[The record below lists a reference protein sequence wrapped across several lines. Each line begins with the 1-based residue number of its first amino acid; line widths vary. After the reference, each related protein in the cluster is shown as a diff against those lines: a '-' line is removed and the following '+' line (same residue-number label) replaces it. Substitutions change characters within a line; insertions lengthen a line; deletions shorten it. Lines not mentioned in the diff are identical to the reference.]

1 MIIPTAPVTFGTR
14 TIDSSFV
21 YPTSVS
27 PAPDM
32 GIKSPTYFRPPPS
45 PSPSHQ
51 DFHSVKSPPAG
62 VMSRPS
68 PAQSPVFGMSSLRTS
83 SSFLSHHFNS
93 NSNSADSHE
102 VAALMSNSSNNSVPS
117 GSLMVYPHSP
127 DKSHRHSSGR
137 DSAASRGS
145 ENSCPYPG
153 GMGAFSSIS
162 NKDNICPSPSFSKTV
177 LDNPDNLKRRLEERR
192 KEAPN
197 PTKFAQ
203 AMRDFFEKVNNGQTP
218 ERSKLT
224 MLHFT
229 FYNPPKPGGSDSG
242 RKGKSR
248 SSRASSVCSEME
260 NSNKEIIVDDKK
272 AASAPSSIA
281 SRRTTAS
288 SVGSGI
294 GSGGSVVSVHDDCQS
309 EAGSTASN
317 NSSNVPG
324 PRVKVGPDGQLII
337 DEQSLVVETS
347 ESQRARKQIED
358 MEVVS
363 GADYAVGSSGSIEN
377 KQFVFYR
384 ALNQCGTDFSMMLS
398 LFPNR
403 SRQELKSKF
412 KREDRKNPDMVSKA
426 LASCHFDPDEGIS
439 SDEDLALYYEDPLQ
453 GKAKKKKKEKV
464 EFTAAQKKEF
474 NLTNFKGAGTGKRKK
489 WNSLLLG

>member
-1 MIIPTAPVTFGTR
+1 
-14 TIDSSFV
+14 
-21 YPTSVS
+21 
-27 PAPDM
+27 
-32 GIKSPTYFRPPPS
+32 
-45 PSPSHQ
+45 
-51 DFHSVKSPPAG
+51 
-62 VMSRPS
+62 
-68 PAQSPVFGMSSLRTS
+68 
-83 SSFLSHHFNS
+83 
-93 NSNSADSHE
+93 
-102 VAALMSNSSNNSVPS
+102 
-117 GSLMVYPHSP
+117 
-127 DKSHRHSSGR
+127 
-137 DSAASRGS
+137 
-145 ENSCPYPG
+145 
-153 GMGAFSSIS
+153 
-162 NKDNICPSPSFSKTV
+162 
-177 LDNPDNLKRRLEERR
+177 
-192 KEAPN
+192 
-197 PTKFAQ
+197 
-203 AMRDFFEKVNNGQTP
+203 
-218 ERSKLT
+218 
-224 MLHFT
+224 
-229 FYNPPKPGGSDSG
+229 
-242 RKGKSR
+242 
-248 SSRASSVCSEME
+248 ME

-288 SVGSGI
+288 SV

-337 DEQSLVVETS
+337 DEQSLVIETS

-363 GADYAVGSSGSIEN
+363 GADYAVGSSGFYRYKRSYRRGHDWTEKETIR
-377 KQFVFYR
+377 FYR

-439 SDEDLALYYEDPLQ
+439 SDEDLALYYGKTKNVEDVALLKRKSFYVRKWKWNKSFAHQKIPFK
-453 GKAKKKKKEKV
+453 GKQKRRREKV

-474 NLTNFKGAGTGKRKK
+474 NLTNFKGAGTGKGK
-489 WNSLLLG
+489 NGTALLG